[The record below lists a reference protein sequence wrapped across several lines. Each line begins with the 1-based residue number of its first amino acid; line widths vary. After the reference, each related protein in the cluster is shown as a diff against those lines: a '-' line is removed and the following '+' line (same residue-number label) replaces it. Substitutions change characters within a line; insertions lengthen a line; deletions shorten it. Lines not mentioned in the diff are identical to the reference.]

1 MTPTNRL
8 ETFLAMIAG
17 DETVTPIKPITNVE
31 KYLNLIAMKRA
42 MIDNKG
48 NPWMPETSV
57 SDPVEEEKA

>member
-31 KYLNLIAMKRA
+31 KYLNLIAMKRKRNG
-42 MIDNKG
+42 DKG
-48 NPWMPETSV
+48 NPWTPGEAARPGDHSL
-57 SDPVEEEKA
+57 A